1 MSQSYNT
8 PGDGTDS
15 ATDHHH
21 NRQHSYT
28 GPDNVRFGPA
38 EPLRYRGPG
47 PLLELDERDEEDDV
61 RAGNLLEYCRY
72 MLAQIRRTARYQKML
87 CHAAGIEP
95 QTLYP
100 TVRLPRRG
108 GKMSSP
114 RGTGTFGAAS
124 GVPCPYC
131 AQIMPPPSQAAS
143 VVQGV
148 PNPEPS
154 NFPAPGQ
161 MSAAPE
167 AHAGGNQQP
176 YQPAPAIGQ
185 ANAESSRAAQQSWI
199 ALATRMGLLYDG
211 EFAL

>member
-8 PGDGTDS
+8 PGDGTYSTNDQ
-15 ATDHHH
+15 HH
-21 NRQHSYT
+21 NRQPSYA

-38 EPLRYRGPG
+38 ELLRYRGPG
-47 PLLELDERDEEDDV
+47 PFLGLDDGDEEDDV
-61 RAGNLLEYCRY
+61 QFYIQAE
-72 MLAQIRRTARYQKML
+72 IRRTARYQEML
-87 CHAAGIEP
+87 SRAVGVDP

-108 GKMSSP
+108 GNRSFH

-131 AQIMPPPSQAAS
+131 AQIMPPPSQAAP
-143 VVQGV
+143 VMQGV
-148 PNPEPS
+148 PNPEAS
-154 NFPAPGQ
+154 NLPAPGYPG
-161 MSAAPE
+161 AAPE
-167 AHAGGNQQP
+167 AHVGGSQQP

-185 ANAESSRAAQQSWI
+185 ANAHPSRARQQAWI
-199 ALATRMGLLYDG
+199 ALATRMGLLCEG